1 MTESASTGT
10 GNPAGARRRF
20 AVAGGVFVL
29 AVAMGVGILATTRG
43 VRPSPRDESPNRLT
57 DVLSKTIETRGI
69 DAAVTQ
75 YRTLREQGFPGLRES
90 ESDTNR
96 LAYRLLGKGETEN
109 AIQVLRL
116 NVETHPGS
124 ANVHDSLGEAYLA
137 AGNKPLALQSYQKAV
152 AIDPKM
158 KTAVAELQRLGNF
171 KRTYRPMVLFH
182 ICAGSLAILSGAVA
196 LSLRKGSRRH
206 GVAGSVF
213 VVSMLSLSASGAYMA
228 FVAPDGETINVLMG
242 VLTFYLVATAWLTA
256 RRRTG
261 GTGPFDWA
269 GPLVAV
275 AVATGLFRMGMTDRR
290 FGVVP
295 FVFGAL
301 ALLAAVLDLRM
312 IVRGGVFGAGRI
324 ARHLWRMCTAL
335 YIAVMSFFLGQSQVF
350 PYAVRRTGLLV
361 VPGILVVVLL
371 IFWLIRVLFTNAYKK
386 APSPKARLVVG
397 QAAT

>member
-1 MTESASTGT
+1 MTDMQ
-10 GNPAGARRRF
+10 RWF
-20 AVAGGVFVL
+20 ATAGGVLVL
-29 AVAMGVGILATTRG
+29 AAVGGVGILAITRG
-43 VRPSPRDESPNRLT
+43 FRPPRDESPNRLAN
-57 DVLSKTIETRGI
+57 VLAKTIESRGI
-69 DAAVTQ
+69 DAAVAQ
-75 YRTLREQGFPGLRES
+75 YRTLRDQGFPGLRES

-96 LAYRLLGKGETEN
+96 LGYRLLGKGETES
-109 AIQVLRL
+109 AIQVFRL

-124 ANVHDSLGEAYLA
+124 ANVRDSLGEAYLA
-137 AGNKPLALQSYQKAV
+137 AGNKPLALESYQKAV

-171 KRTYRPMVLFH
+171 KRKPYRPMVLFH
-182 ICAGSLAILSGAVA
+182 ILAGSLAMLSGAVA

-213 VVSMLSLSASGAYMA
+213 VVCMLGLSGSGAYMA

-242 VLTFYLVATAWLTA
+242 LFTFYLVATAWLTA

-261 GTGPFDWA
+261 GTGPLDWA
-269 GPLVAV
+269 AALVAV
-275 AVATGLFRMGMTDRR
+275 AVAAGLFRMGMNDRR

-295 FVFGAL
+295 FVFGAV
-301 ALLAAVLDLRM
+301 ALLAAGLDLRM
-312 IVRGGVFGAGRI
+312 IRRGGVFGAGRI

-361 VPGILVVVLL
+361 VPGILVAVLL
-371 IFWLIRVLFTNAYKK
+371 IFWLIRVLFTNAYKRV
-386 APSPKARLVVG
+386 APRKTTLLVG